1 MKMMWGG
8 PKNVLSSLQKV
19 FSGLEVRRCG
29 ADARFD
35 ESINSSSSLPA
46 TPPCFDKTQN
56 LRVVSDSSFCLF
68 GDESSEQFVVV
79 ATET

>member
-1 MKMMWGG
+1 M
-8 PKNVLSSLQKV
+8 LSSLRKV

-35 ESINSSSSLPA
+35 ESINSTSSLPPKS
-46 TPPCFDKTQN
+46 PPCFDKTPN
-56 LRVVSDSSFCLF
+56 LRVFSSASFCLF

>member
-1 MKMMWGG
+1 M
-8 PKNVLSSLQKV
+8 LSSLRKV

-35 ESINSSSSLPA
+35 ESINSTSSLPP
-46 TPPCFDKTQN
+46 TPPCFDKTPN
-56 LRVVSDSSFCLF
+56 LRVFSSASFCLF
-68 GDESSEQFVVV
+68 GEEPSEEFVVV